1 MLRRSVSLV
10 LGRRNIACKSC
21 GIELQ
26 NKIKDGPGYFVLPQK
41 TVRPGAKQL
50 ELAKQ
55 LLYGESLRIEK
66 QLTGPD
72 KESLQ
77 KWKELVPPS
86 CKRCMDA
93 LHHNRYDT
101 AEFPEHT
108 LEDVGKSI
116 PRNAVVYHIAPL
128 WQFPMGLD
136 RRVLQSSKKV
146 CVLFS
151 KIDMVVQRP
160 SFMPQEIGAFFQSL
174 LSNDLHVKIT
184 NFRFFSALKQWNI
197 QTVRNA
203 LSKESYLLGGPNAGK
218 SSLINALMRTVV
230 YEGRRL
236 VSLKQSARD
245 PADLPIK
252 AHLDMHSAGVSTIP
266 NFTRRPQQYEIK
278 DKIIHDVPGYRTS
291 QTHSFDFNSMI
302 KKDYLLRLR
311 KSDSKTFLTKNYTS
325 INGTESG
332 RCYTVGGLFYYVPP
346 AQSINQVTR
355 YMPGDPQQF
364 QSVDKG
370 LEVVRDV
377 YSDRWNKEATSHP
390 LAEYIHVNP
399 ALCDKSL
406 FVRHIIPPFQGAI
419 EIVLR
424 DVGYMRVVATG
435 SFKFLGLHEIW
446 VPKGIE
452 VSVREPLTD
461 VFKTAIE
468 TYRNGGSAASVAR
481 LVKKRPYISSTYPM
495 AHDEADPLGR
505 MREMYLERTASNLS
519 SRRLM
524 DKDPLALISE
534 KQKERVNLYWH
545 YCW

>member
-1 MLRRSVSLV
+1 MLRRSFSVV
-10 LGRRNIACKSC
+10 FGRRTIACKSC

-26 NKIKDGPGYFVLPQK
+26 NKIKDGPGYFVTPQK
-41 TVRPGAKQL
+41 AIRPAAKQL

-55 LLYGESLRIEK
+55 LLYGERLRIEK

-72 KESLQ
+72 RNTLE

-108 LEDVGKSI
+108 LEDVGKGV
-116 PRNAVVYHIAPL
+116 PRDAVVYHIAPL

-160 SFMPQEIGAFFQSL
+160 SHMPQDVGAFFQSL
-174 LSNDLHVKIT
+174 LYHDLHVKIT

-230 YEGRRL
+230 YESRRL
-236 VSLKQSARD
+236 VSSKQSSAT
-245 PADLPIK
+245 PADLPPK
-252 AHLDMHSAGVSTIP
+252 AHLDIHSAGVSTIP
-266 NFTRRPQQYEIK
+266 NFTRQPQQYDIK
-278 DKIIHDVPGYRTS
+278 GKIIHDVPGYRTS
-291 QTHSFDFNSMI
+291 KSHTFDFNSMI
-302 KKDYLLRLR
+302 QKDYLLRLR
-311 KSDSKTFLTKNYTS
+311 KSDSKTYLTKKYTS

-346 AQSINQVTR
+346 AQTINQVTR
-355 YMPGDPQQF
+355 YMPGDPQKF
-364 QSVDKG
+364 QSIDKG

-377 YSDRWNKEATSHP
+377 YSDRWDKETGTHP

-399 ALCDKSL
+399 ALGDKNS
-406 FVRHIIPPFQGAI
+406 FVRHVIPPFQGTI
-419 EIVLR
+419 EIVMR
-424 DVGYMRVVATG
+424 DVGYLRVVATG

-461 VFKTAIE
+461 VFRTTIE
-468 TYRNGGSAASVAR
+468 AYRDSGSVAN
-481 LVKKRPYISSTYPM
+481 VAQMIIKRPYISSTYPM
-495 AHDEADPLGR
+495 AHNETDPLAK

-519 SRRLM
+519 ARRLM
-524 DKDPLALISE
+524 NRDPLELISQ